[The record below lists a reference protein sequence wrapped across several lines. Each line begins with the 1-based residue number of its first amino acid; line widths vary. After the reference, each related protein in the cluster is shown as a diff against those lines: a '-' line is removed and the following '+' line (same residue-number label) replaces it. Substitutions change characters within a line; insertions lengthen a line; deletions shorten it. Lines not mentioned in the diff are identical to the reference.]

1 MKKISFTKMHGT
13 GNDFVLLDAL
23 RRPVRVTEALARRL
37 CDRRFGVGADQVL
50 VLEKSKKAD
59 FAMRIFNADGS
70 QVEMCGNG
78 IRCLARYAHD
88 RGHTRKTEFTVD
100 TLAGV
105 KRPRLLEGR
114 VRVDMGEPILD
125 AAKIPTR
132 ATGRVIE
139 RVFPFRSLPP
149 RRGRA
154 GVGGKDRLL
163 ITCVSMGNPHA
174 VFFVPDVD
182 EIPLESWGPAIE
194 NDPFF
199 PRRTNVEFVQVTD
212 PGHARVRVWER
223 GSGATL
229 ACGTGACGVAVAGVL
244 TGRLHRK
251 VRLSLPGGELGIE
264 WAADNHVFLSG
275 PAAFVYDGVLTV

>member
-1 MKKISFTKMHGT
+1 MNKISFTKMHGT

-23 RRPVRVTEALARRL
+23 RRPIRVTEALARRL

-78 IRCLARYAHD
+78 IRCLARYAHE
-88 RGHTRKTEFTVD
+88 RGHTAKKEFTVD

-105 KRPRLLEGR
+105 KRPRLLDGR

-132 ATGRVIE
+132 AAGRVLE
-139 RVFPFRSLPP
+139 RPFAIPGTKTTL
-149 RRGRA
+149 
-154 GVGGKDRLL
+154 RL
-163 ITCVSMGNPHA
+163 TAVSMGNPHA
-174 VFFVPDVD
+174 VFFVPNVD
-182 EIPLESWGPAIE
+182 KIPLDTWGPAVE
-194 NDPFF
+194 NNQFF
-199 PRRTNVEFVQVTD
+199 PRRTNVEFVQITD

-223 GSGATL
+223 GAGATL

-275 PAAFVYDGVLTV
+275 PAAFVYDGVLAV